1 MFAQGQPSERVCMCL
16 TDTRKTL
23 PPIQN
28 SRSHKGVEMDIT
40 VFTQLIGNV
49 GVPVACLCA
58 MFYLWNR
65 ETEAHK
71 EEMNNLTKALN
82 DNTLV
87 IQKLLDKLES
97 DGK

>member
-1 MFAQGQPSERVCMCL
+1 MCL
-16 TDTRKTL
+16 TDTRKHF
-23 PPIQN
+23 PPFKIVG
-28 SRSHKGVEMDIT
+28 HIKEGLKKVDIN

-58 MFYLWNR
+58 VFYLWNR
-65 ETEAHK
+65 ETEYHK

-87 IQKLLDKLES
+87 TQKLLDKLE
-97 DGK
+97 GENK

>member
-1 MFAQGQPSERVCMCL
+1 V
-16 TDTRKTL
+16 
-23 PPIQN
+23 
-28 SRSHKGVEMDIT
+28 DIN

-58 MFYLWNR
+58 VFYLWNR
-65 ETEAHK
+65 ETESHK

-87 IQKLLDKLES
+87 IQKLLDKLE
-97 DGK
+97 GENK